1 MCRLELVARGC
12 TYNGDNDTLLTEN
25 ASLQSNYAIDD
36 GILLQ
41 TLTDCVAQLERQP
54 LSVNLQS
61 EIELAQNEISAKE
74 KNDMVTAMET

>member
-1 MCRLELVARGC
+1 M
-12 TYNGDNDTLLTEN
+12 LTEN